1 MCNFHEVTFSWFWL
15 GWRSISFQWIFK
27 EDYSQDSD
35 EGYFPAVDAKYEVQ
49 SYKLHNDSKSLP
61 KRTKIRKVEKL
72 SGSLYDIKDYVIHIR
87 ELKQALKYGLVF
99 KSA

>member
-1 MCNFHEVTFSWFWL
+1 MHGCGISMKLPLVGFGWVEEASHFSEVSKKTTVK
-15 GWRSISFQWIFK
+15 IMMKDIFL
-27 EDYSQDSD
+27 QLMLNM
-35 EGYFPAVDAKYEVQ
+35 KYN
-49 SYKLHNDSKSLP
+49 LHNDSQSLP

-87 ELKQALKYGLVF
+87 ELKQALNYGLVF

>member
-1 MCNFHEVTFSWFWL
+1 MHGCAISMKLPLVGF
-15 GWRSISFQWIFK
+15 GWVEEASHFK
-27 EDYSQDSD
+27 EDYSQDND

-49 SYKLHNDSKSLP
+49 SYKLHNDSQSLP

-87 ELKQALKYGLVF
+87 ELKQALNYGLVF